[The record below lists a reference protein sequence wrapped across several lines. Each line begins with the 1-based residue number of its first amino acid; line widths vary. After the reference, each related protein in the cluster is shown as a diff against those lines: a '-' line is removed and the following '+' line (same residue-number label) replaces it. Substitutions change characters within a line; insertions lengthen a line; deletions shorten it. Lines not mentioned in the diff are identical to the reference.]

1 MFFIVE
7 ILPKNSTSKFKVLL
21 KIGKIKFILEL
32 ATMMKKKSSKTFRKR
47 GILKKIGL
55 GILGLFALFIL
66 FIGSINIGLWGKIPS
81 KKELSNFQYQMAS
94 EVFTADSVLIGKY
107 YLYDR
112 QPVAYED
119 FPEHLIHALVA
130 IEDERFYEH
139 SGIDIRSLVRVGFK
153 TILLGD
159 NSSGGGSTLTQQL
172 AKNLYPRKERNKTNI
187 VVNKIKEMIIAKRLE
202 KIFTKDEIITN
213 YLNTVSFGDNTFGIE
228 SAALKFFNTRTK
240 DISAPHAATL
250 VGMLKATYGYNPR
263 IFPEKSLGRRNLVLR
278 AMYNNDFITE
288 EQVTKFSQ
296 EGLDLDYREFDYN
309 AGTAPYFREEVRKEM
324 LRWIAEQNDGDSDY
338 NIYTSGLKIYTTLN
352 YKMQQLAEEV
362 MIDHMTKLQ
371 GSFEKSYC
379 NNAPWLKDKKLME
392 KIAKRTPLYKRL
404 QKAGLSHKQIID
416 SLTNDKQ
423 LRTLKSWEGDE
434 EQMASTMDSI
444 QHYTKFLNTGSLAV
458 DPTNGNILVWVG
470 GINFEQYKYDHISQ
484 SKRQV
489 GSTFKPIVY
498 TTAVDQGVSPCT
510 YFSAE
515 EIEYDNLKGWSPSNS
530 GDKDEA
536 YLNYSMEE
544 GLSNSINTIA
554 VKVLEKAGIDNVL
567 QMAKKM
573 GIEGELPKEASI
585 ALGTGELKIIDIA
598 QAYTSYANYGKHIK
612 PNLIKSISN
621 HKDSVLVE
629 FESKLN
635 EKEAFSKETAQ
646 IMIEMMKSTVNSGTA
661 ARLRNT
667 YGLKNDIAGK
677 TGTTQNNKDAW
688 FVALNPKLVHI
699 TWVGLDQHEIGFS
712 NTSIG
717 QGANAALP
725 LFGLWM
731 KELNKDKQF
740 DSYTK
745 ATFSTPSAAVQEA
758 LNCEPVK
765 RDGFFKRLF
774 KNPNK
779 KKSKKFK
786 G

>member
-1 MFFIVE
+1 M
-7 ILPKNSTSKFKVLL
+7 L
-21 KIGKIKFILEL
+21 KLGKIKFISEL
-32 ATMMKKKSSKTFRKR
+32 AVMKKKTRKSSKRKISIR
-47 GILKKIGL
+47 KVIGIGV
-55 GILGLFALFIL
+55 LGLFALFIL
-66 FIGSINIGLWGKIPS
+66 FIASINMGLWGQIPS
-81 KKELSNFQYQMAS
+81 KKELSNFQYQRAS

-112 QPVAYED
+112 QPVSYKD
-119 FPEHLIHALVA
+119 FPEHLIQALIA

-139 SGIDIRSLVRVGFK
+139 SGVDLRSLLRVGFK
-153 TILLGD
+153 TVLLGD

-202 KIFTKDEIITN
+202 KIFTKEEIITN

-240 DISAPHAATL
+240 DISATQAATL

-278 AMYNNDFITE
+278 AMYNNDFISE
-288 EQVTKFSQ
+288 EQVSKFSQ
-296 EGLDLDYREFDYN
+296 EKLDLDFRDFDYN
-309 AGTAPYFREEVRKEM
+309 AGIAPYFREEVRKEM
-324 LRWIAEQNDGDSDY
+324 LNWISKQNKAGTNY

-352 YKMQQLAEEV
+352 YKMQKLAEEAMV
-362 MIDHMTKLQ
+362 EHMTKLQ
-371 GSFEKSYC
+371 HSFEKSYGT
-379 NNAPWLKDKKLME
+379 NAPWLKDKKLME
-392 KIAKRTPLYKRL
+392 KIARRTSAYKRL
-404 QKAGLSHKQIID
+404 QKSGLTHEQIID
-416 SLTNDKQ
+416 SLSKDKQ
-423 LRTLKSWEGDE
+423 KRIFKSWQSDE

-458 DPTNGNILVWVG
+458 DPTNGDILVWVG

-498 TTAVDQGVSPCT
+498 TTAIEQGVSPCT

-530 GDKDEA
+530 GNKDEA

-554 VKVLEKAGIDNVL
+554 VKVLEKAGIENVVE
-567 QMAKKM
+567 MAKKM
-573 GIEGELPKEASI
+573 GIEDKLPKEASI
-585 ALGTGELKIIDIA
+585 ALGTGEIKIIDLA
-598 QAYTSYANYGKHIK
+598 QAYTSYINNGKHVK
-612 PNLIKSISN
+612 PKIIKSISN

-629 FESKLN
+629 FKSELN
-635 EKEAFSKETAQ
+635 EKAAFSKKTSE
-646 IMIEMMKSTVNSGTA
+646 IMIEMMKSTINSGTA
-661 ARLRNT
+661 SRLRNT

-688 FVALNPKLVHI
+688 FVALTPKLVHI
-699 TWVGLDQHEIGFS
+699 SWVGLDQHEIGFS

-731 KELNKDKQF
+731 KELNKDRDF
-740 DSYTK
+740 DTYTK
-745 ATFSTPSAAVQEA
+745 VNFKKPSLDVQKA
-758 LNCEPVK
+758 LNCAPVK

-779 KKSKKFK
+779 KKSKDFK

>member
-1 MFFIVE
+1 
-7 ILPKNSTSKFKVLL
+7 
-21 KIGKIKFILEL
+21 
-32 ATMMKKKSSKTFRKR
+32 MKKKTRKSSKRKISIR
-47 GILKKIGL
+47 KVIGL
-55 GILGLFALFIL
+55 GVLGLFALFIL
-66 FIGSINIGLWGKIPS
+66 FIASINIGLWGQIPS
-81 KKELSNFQYQMAS
+81 KKELSNFQYQRAS

-112 QPVAYED
+112 QPISYKD
-119 FPEHLIHALVA
+119 FPEHLIQALIA

-139 SGIDIRSLVRVGFK
+139 SGVDLRSLLRVGFK
-153 TILLGD
+153 TVLLGD

-202 KIFTKDEIITN
+202 KIFTKEEIITN

-240 DISAPHAATL
+240 DISATQAATL

-278 AMYNNDFITE
+278 AMYNNDFISE
-288 EQVTKFSQ
+288 EQVSKFSQ
-296 EGLDLDYREFDYN
+296 EKLDLDYKDFDYN
-309 AGTAPYFREEVRKEM
+309 AGIAPYFREEVRKEM
-324 LRWIAEQNDGDSDY
+324 LNWISKQNKAGTNY

-352 YKMQQLAEEV
+352 YKMQKLAEEAMV
-362 MIDHMTKLQ
+362 EHMTKLQ
-371 GSFEKSYC
+371 HSFEKSYGT
-379 NNAPWLKDKKLME
+379 NAPWLKDKKLME
-392 KIAKRTPLYKRL
+392 KIARRTSAYTKL
-404 QKAGLSHKQIID
+404 QKFGLTHEQIID
-416 SLTNDKQ
+416 SLSKDKQ
-423 LRTLKSWEGDE
+423 KRIFKSWQSDE

-458 DPTNGNILVWVG
+458 DPTNGDILVWVG

-498 TTAVDQGVSPCT
+498 TTAIEQGVSPCT

-530 GDKDEA
+530 GNKDEA
-536 YLNYSMEE
+536 YLYYSMEE

-554 VKVLEKAGIDNVL
+554 VKVLEKAGIENVVE
-567 QMAKKM
+567 MAKKM
-573 GIEGELPKEASI
+573 GIEDKLPKEASI
-585 ALGTGELKIIDIA
+585 ALGTGEIKIIDLA
-598 QAYTSYANYGKHIK
+598 QAYTSYINNGKHVK
-612 PNLIKSISN
+612 PKIIKSISN

-629 FESKLN
+629 FKSELN
-635 EKEAFSKETAQ
+635 EKAAFSKKTSE
-646 IMIEMMKSTVNSGTA
+646 IMIEMMKSTINSGTA
-661 ARLRNT
+661 SRLRNT

-688 FVALNPKLVHI
+688 FVALTPKLVHI
-699 TWVGLDQHEIGFS
+699 SWVGLDQHEIGFS

-731 KELNKDKQF
+731 KELNKDRDF
-740 DSYTK
+740 DTYTK
-745 ATFSTPSAAVQEA
+745 VNFKKPSLDVQKA
-758 LNCEPVK
+758 LNCAPVK

-779 KKSKKFK
+779 KKSKDFK

>member
-1 MFFIVE
+1 M
-7 ILPKNSTSKFKVLL
+7 PKNSTTNFKLLLKLGKIEFISELAQMKKKTRKPSKRKRSIFKVL
-21 KIGKIKFILEL
+21 
-32 ATMMKKKSSKTFRKR
+32 
-47 GILKKIGL
+47 GIVVLC
-55 GILGLFALFIL
+55 LFALFLI
-66 FIGSINIGLWGKIPS
+66 FVGSVNLGLWGKIPS
-81 KKELSNFQYQMAS
+81 KKELSSFQYQMAS

-112 QPVAYED
+112 QPITFND
-119 FPEHLIHALVA
+119 FPEHLKHALIA

-139 SGIDIRSLVRVGFK
+139 NGIDIRSLIRVGFK

-187 VVNKIKEMIIAKRLE
+187 IVDKIKEMIIAKRLE
-202 KIFTKDEIITN
+202 KIFTKDEILTN

-228 SAALKFFNTRTK
+228 SAALKFFNSRTT
-240 DISAPHAATL
+240 DISVPQAATL

-263 IFPEKSLGRRNLVLR
+263 VFPDKSLSRRNLVLR
-278 AMYNNDFITE
+278 AMYNNNFISE
-288 EQVTKFSQ
+288 EQVAQFSQ
-296 EGLDLDYREFDYN
+296 EDLNLDYREFDYN
-309 AGTAPYFREEVRKEM
+309 AGIAPYFREEVRKEM
-324 LRWIAEQNDGDSDY
+324 LRWIKEQNENDTDY

-352 YKMQQLAEEV
+352 YKMQKLAEEAMV
-362 MIDHMTKLQ
+362 DHMTKLQ
-371 GSFEKSYC
+371 NSFEKSYGK
-379 NNAPWLKDKKLME
+379 NAPWLKDKNLMQ
-392 KIAKRTPLYKRL
+392 KIAKRTPSYKRL
-404 QKAGLSHKQIID
+404 QKSGLSHEQIID
-416 SLTNDKQ
+416 SLSNDKQ
-423 LRTLKSWEGDE
+423 PRIFNSWDGDKE
-434 EQMASTMDSI
+434 ISASTMDSI

-458 DPTNGNILVWVG
+458 DPTNGDILVWIG

-498 TTAVDQGVSPCT
+498 TTAVEQGVSPCT

-530 GDKDEA
+530 GSKDEA

-554 VKVLEKAGIDNVL
+554 VKVLEKAGIGNVL
-567 QMAKKM
+567 EMAAAM
-573 GIEGELPKEASI
+573 GIEDKLPNEASI
-585 ALGTGELKIIDIA
+585 ALGTGEIKIIDLA
-598 QAYTSYANYGKHIK
+598 QAYTSYANNGKHIK

-621 HKDSVLVE
+621 HKDSILVE
-629 FESKLN
+629 FQSELSK
-635 EKEAFSKETAQ
+635 KAAFSKETGQ

-661 ARLRNT
+661 DRLRNT

-688 FVALNPKLVHI
+688 FVALTPKLVHI

-725 LFGLWM
+725 LFALWM
-731 KELNKDKQF
+731 QELNKDKDF
-740 DSYTK
+740 DIYTRPNFPK
-745 ATFSTPSAAVQEA
+745 PSAAVQEA
-758 LNCEPVK
+758 LNCDPVK

-779 KKSKKFK
+779 KKSKKFN